1 MRALTTMC
9 TRPGATHLAAG
20 AIILQRETH
29 STPTHA
35 GTMTQVLQGPQK
47 GRGDT
52 VTPQGFA
59 QGRRAQALSF
69 ALVGRLH
76 PCLSHTAQTDR
87 RRSAVRDGMSSSRAP
102 FTWRKVEH
110 LGSHATRWSGLS
122 HCGRCAVMVS
132 ADCGLAPCE
141 YRDRNFDF
149 NRPS

>member
-1 MRALTTMC
+1 MTLSRRKGLRTVGEPRLC
-9 TRPGATHLAAG
+9 RSRWWAG
-20 AIILQRETH
+20 C
-29 STPTHA
+29 THA
-35 GTMTQVLQGPQK
+35 FRTQRKPIVEKAP
-47 GRGDT
+47 
-52 VTPQGFA
+52 
-59 QGRRAQALSF
+59 
-69 ALVGRLH
+69 
-76 PCLSHTAQTDR
+76 
-87 RRSAVRDGMSSSRAP
+87 VRDGMSSSRAP